1 MKLTCCLCSKEYI
14 MDPIKIP
21 DAGFRVGCSRC
32 GAKIT
37 VLLPEGW
44 REFDKEELVSGLDQ
58 VTKAAGNDKYI
69 LVADDTEFFRT
80 MMSDLLISKGFNVK
94 VAADGLDAME
104 MIMAAPEAFQL
115 VLLDLQMPRM
125 SGFDV
130 LEKLKDSE
138 IQVPPILVMT
148 GVHDSHEDMKLVRQM
163 GAAGYLDKSLDPPV
177 AFERIKMVID
187 AQNNRDSG

>member
-14 MDPIKIP
+14 MDPVKIP
-21 DAGFRVGCSRC
+21 NQGFRVSCSRC

-44 REFDKEELVSGLDQ
+44 RDFDKEDLVSGLDQ
-58 VTKAAGNDKYI
+58 AAKASGNDRYI

-80 MMSDLLISKGFNVK
+80 MMSDLLISKGYNVK
-94 VAADGLDAME
+94 VATDGLDAME
-104 MIMAAPEAFQL
+104 MIMAAPGAFQL

-130 LEKLKDSE
+130 LEKLRDSE
-138 IQVPPILVMT
+138 IRIPPILVMT
-148 GVHDSHEDMKLVRQM
+148 GVHDSHEDLKLVRQM
-163 GAAGYLDKSLDPPV
+163 GATGYLDKSLDPSV
-177 AFERIKMVID
+177 LLERMKMVLD
-187 AQNNRDSG
+187 AHEGGDKD

>member
-14 MDPIKIP
+14 MDPVKIP
-21 DAGFRVGCSRC
+21 NQGFRVSCGRC

-44 REFDKEELVSGLDQ
+44 REYDKEGLVSGLDQ
-58 VTKAAGNDKYI
+58 ITKAAGDDRYI
-69 LVADDTEFFRT
+69 LVADDTDFFRT

-104 MIMAAPEAFQL
+104 MIMAAPGAFKL

-130 LEKLKDSE
+130 LEKLRDSE
-138 IQVPPILVMT
+138 VQVPPILVMT
-148 GVHDSHEDMKLVRQM
+148 GVHDSHEDLKLVRQM
-163 GAAGYLDKSLDPPV
+163 GAAGYLDKSLDPSV
-177 AFERIKMVID
+177 LYERMKMVLD
-187 AQNNRDSG
+187 AHEGGDKE